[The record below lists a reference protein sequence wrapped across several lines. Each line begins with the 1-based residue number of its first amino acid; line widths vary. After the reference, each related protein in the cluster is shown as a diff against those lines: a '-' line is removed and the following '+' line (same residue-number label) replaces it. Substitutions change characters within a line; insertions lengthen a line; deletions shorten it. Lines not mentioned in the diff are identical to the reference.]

1 MKGGN
6 ADRATVVT
14 LPTRG
19 KCGRGHGLSSR
30 LLRRLS
36 HRELPLQLAR
46 IHSQRRS
53 CGVRPALDII
63 PDGPS
68 AHVLL
73 HDLRPGQETMSG
85 RGLDGP
91 GRGVTSALPCRRKL
105 CAAARNARSCD
116 NSTMRADLGRFLAL
130 LLGSL
135 PLLSHAVASV
145 DPLHV

>member
-6 ADRATVVT
+6 ADT
-14 LPTRG
+14 LLTYFTDARQMRTRT
-19 KCGRGHGLSSR
+19 RNLSSR
-30 LLRRLS
+30 LLGRLS

-63 PDGPS
+63 PDRPS

-73 HDLRPGQETMSG
+73 HDLRPGQETMRG
-85 RGLDGP
+85 RGLEGQGEGSP
-91 GRGVTSALPCRRKL
+91 EPCR
-105 CAAARNARSCD
+105 AASYATARNARSCD
-116 NSTMRADLGRFLAL
+116 KSTMRADLGRFLAL
-130 LLGSL
+130 LLSGL